1 MTVARAGK
9 PLRSMSS
16 VLASACLW
24 LACETP
30 APGQAGPEHAAGE
43 ATSMRDA
50 AFVNDAGMARGAHDA
65 QPDGML
71 PDSGARADAGELGRG
86 DCGAVPSTGRCLDA
100 TTIELCVAPSGG
112 AVPPQ
117 RVSYACAAGEVC
129 GESSAGAACVLA
141 SACLSGVSECAD
153 ASTLRTC
160 NAGIWLNQACAQGC
174 RTNALGPSCAPQIA
188 TTSLSGSLAYEA
200 RLPTADYTN
209 WQSTKVELPAR
220 RVLAV
225 SYHDDV
231 IIDAAYTGEDGA
243 FQVLVPQTSSANDV
257 LAFALVGGDASGN
270 LLYAVADP
278 GFEPALVERSAFD
291 APPEPNIWI
300 WSYALADLTH
310 GAALVVPESAG
321 SGALRTFD
329 TLASIYLSSQQ
340 HYRPTVPPTV
350 LVWLGLGTR
359 WDCGAC
365 TALFPTQLAATTF
378 RHQVWLDG
386 GSDQGYWSDAVTA
399 HELGHFVMN
408 AYGYAQAEGG
418 PHYVGLPTH
427 PGQAWSEGWA
437 TFFSTM
443 QRASTRYYDKQGGA
457 FFWFELSARKYGIQ
471 GTAWLRPSAANG
483 LLQQIDENEVAAL
496 VHGVYQSTGKA
507 PILDAIASPRMT
519 VPPFERRYTMR
530 VWNDPEH
537 PEVYARSDEPLPYHA
552 DFFDALRCAGAI
564 SASALD
570 AVTEPAQH
578 YPYLSESALCR

>member
-1 MTVARAGK
+1 MARAGK
-9 PLRSMSS
+9 PLRS
-16 VLASACLW
+16 VLAGVCLS
-24 LACETP
+24 LACRTA
-30 APGQAGPEHAAGE
+30 APGQAGSELDASEGTRGP
-43 ATSMRDA
+43 DA
-50 AFVNDAGMARGAHDA
+50 AFMGDAGMSSGAQDA

-71 PDSGARADAGELGRG
+71 PDSGNRSDAGELERG
-86 DCGAVPSTGRCLDA
+86 DCGTVPSAGRCLDGI
-100 TTIELCVAPSGG
+100 TIELCVAPSGG

-129 GESSAGAACVLA
+129 GESSAGAACMLA
-141 SACLSGVSECAD
+141 SQCLSGVSACAD

-160 NAGIWLNQACAQGC
+160 DAGTWLNQACAQGC

-188 TTSLSGSLAYEA
+188 TRSLRGSLAYEA

-209 WQSTKVELPAR
+209 WDSLKTKLPAR

-225 SYHDDV
+225 SYDDDV
-231 IIDAAYTGEDGA
+231 MVDAVYTGEDGA
-243 FQVLVPQTSSANDV
+243 FQLLVPQAGSSNDV
-257 LAFALVGGDASGN
+257 VAFALLGSDAAGN

-278 GFEPALVERSAFD
+278 GFEPAQAERSAFD
-291 APPEPNIWI
+291 APPDPSIWI
-300 WSYALADLTH
+300 WSYALADLTV

-329 TLASIYLSSQQ
+329 TLVSIYASSQQ
-340 HYRPTVPPTV
+340 HFQPMVPPSV

-365 TALFPTQLAATTF
+365 TALFPTQLASKTF

-427 PGQAWSEGWA
+427 PGQAWTEGWA

-443 QRASTRYYDKQGGA
+443 QRGSTRYYDKQGGA
-457 FFWFELSARKYGIQ
+457 FFWFDLKARRYGIQ
-471 GTAWLRPSAANG
+471 DAAWIRPSASNG
-483 LLQQIDENEVAAL
+483 LLQPIDENEVAAL
-496 VHGVYQSTGKA
+496 VHGVYQATGKA

-537 PEVYARSDEPLPYHA
+537 PEVYVRSDEPLPYHA